1 MAKAISVVF
10 TITAIENNF
19 YFGTP
24 EGVVVDYHR
33 SNLTD
38 QISTNIVK
46 EYLTKKNMGGLVN
59 VSASD
64 NIPVLSRDLNK
75 QEVIR
80 FDAVAATFVL
90 AQDVAVSVN
99 ENNVF
104 MDMMEK

>member
-1 MAKAISVVF
+1 MAKAKSVAF

-19 YFGTP
+19 YFGTS
-24 EGVVVDYHR
+24 EGVVVDFNR

-38 QISTNIVK
+38 PISTNIVK
-46 EYLTKKNMGGLVN
+46 QYLTKKNMGELVN

-80 FDAVAATFVL
+80 FDAVAATFIL

-104 MDMMEK
+104 MGMMEK